1 MFGNFLYFIVA
12 LLIYATYQPS
22 ETPYVSLTQS
32 LGMFAL
38 LSLLFVLFT
47 QYQFRRLLTRAERM
61 QFRHLDHR
69 FNSLLTR
76 HSILAIALFAINIY
90 GLNLTSFTT
99 RLPLLASLP
108 TLEALAFIAIFVAYL
123 AIIWSAAHPLYE
135 RIYRHRLDRRS
146 YIASNISFGAPVL
159 LPWMVLSLVAD
170 LVNVLP
176 FRAPKQFLATP
187 TGEAS
192 YFLFFLMIVAILGPL
207 LIQRFWGCRPL
218 DPGPARER
226 IEALCSRA
234 SLSYANI
241 LNWPLFGGRMIT
253 AGVMGL
259 VGRFRYILVTDA
271 LLQLLTEEEV
281 DAVIAHEI
289 GHVKRRHLLFYL
301 LFFLGY
307 MFVAYA
313 TFDLVIYFIIFIEPI
328 YRFIHQA
335 GIDQTTISTTLL
347 SFFIIMNFLLYFRFI
362 FGYFMR
368 NFERQADCF
377 VYTLFP
383 SAQPLIAT
391 FHKISASSGQPA
403 DKPNWHHFSIKER
416 VDYLQNCE
424 HDRRWIS
431 RQDRKVRRSMVLFLV
446 GLVVV
451 GAVGYQLNF
460 GSAGQKLSARFFE
473 GLITKEIEKSP
484 QDAGLHSLLGDVY
497 FNRGELPRAMAAY
510 EHSLVLDPDQA
521 NVLNNLAWLLVTSE
535 VRELQDPPR
544 ALQLALRASQVE
556 QAAHI
561 LDTLAEC
568 YYVNGRVADA
578 IRTGR
583 QALEKADKNRTYFRE
598 QVEKFE
604 AALPEGV
611 DIDTP

>member
-22 ETPYVSLTQS
+22 ETPNVGLPQA
-32 LGMFAL
+32 LGLFAL
-38 LSLLFVLFT
+38 LSLIFVLFT
-47 QYQFRRLLTRAERM
+47 RHQFRRLMARAEGM
-61 QFRHLDHR
+61 QFRHLDQR

-76 HSILAIALFAINIY
+76 HSILAIALFAISIY

-99 RLPLLASLP
+99 RLPLLDSLP

-123 AIIWSAAHPLYE
+123 ASVWAAAHPLYE
-135 RIYRHRLDRRS
+135 RIYRHRIDRRS
-146 YIASNISFGAPVL
+146 YVASNISFGAPVL

-176 FRAPKQFLATP
+176 FQAPRQFLATP
-187 TGEAS
+187 MGEAI
-192 YFLFFLMIVAILGPL
+192 YFLFFLMVVAILGPL

-218 DPGPARER
+218 GPGPTRER

-234 SLSYANI
+234 GLSYANI
-241 LNWPLFGGRMIT
+241 LSWPLFGGRMIT

-271 LLQLLTEEEV
+271 LLQLLSEEEV

-313 TFDLVIYFIIFIEPI
+313 TFDLVIYFIIFIEPV

-391 FHKISASSGQPA
+391 FHKISASSGQAP

-424 HDRRWIS
+424 HDRRWVG
-431 RQDRKVRRSMVLFLV
+431 RQDRKVRRSMVVFLV

-460 GSAGQKLSARFFE
+460 GAAGQKLGTRFFE
-473 GLITKEIEKSP
+473 GVIAKEIEKSP

-510 EHSLVLDPDQA
+510 EHSLALAPNQA
-521 NVLNNLAWLLVTSE
+521 NVLNNLAWLLATSE
-535 VRELQDPPR
+535 VTELRDPPR
-544 ALQLALRASQVE
+544 ALELALDASQVE
-556 QAAHI
+556 QAPHI

-568 YYVNGRVADA
+568 YYINGKIVEAV
-578 IRTGR
+578 RTGR
-583 QALEKADKNRTYFRE
+583 AALEKADRNLGYYKE
-598 QVEKFE
+598 QLEKFT

-611 DIDTP
+611 DVDAP